1 MPPKPAPETSTRTPP
16 PKKGV
21 KGKNQGYELDPTP
34 PTAGEGVFTHPTT
47 KSRYEGQWQRFDGT
61 MKRHGTGI
69 YTDGGATYDGHFVE
83 DLYQGQGTYTAIDG
97 STYKGEWKA
106 GAMHGHGVY
115 TWPDGAVF
123 EGNWENGMMEG
134 PGVFTDQNKQIW
146 TGNWHEGNADCQNLP
161 VS

>member
-1 MPPKPAPETSTRTPP
+1 MPAKPAGDVPARAPVV
-16 PKKGV
+16 KKNL
-21 KGKNQGYELDPTP
+21 KGKSQGYELDSTP
-34 PTAGEGVFTHPTT
+34 CSAGEGIFIHQST
-47 KSRYEGQWQRFDGT
+47 KSKYEGQWQRFDGV

-97 STYKGEWKA
+97 SVYKGDWKA
-106 GAMHGHGVY
+106 GMMHGHGVY

-123 EGNWENGMMEG
+123 DGNWEHGKMEG
-134 PGVFTDQNKQIW
+134 PGVFTGANKQVW
-146 TGNWHEGNADCQNLP
+146 TGTWHEGNADCQNLP